1 MPDDVDVLVIS
12 PPTSVWGAQ
21 LRLLDYAP
29 ALADRGVRLTLGSLP
44 DGALYEAWVA
54 SDLPHREVAIPF
66 LEGFRD
72 EVTGRRLSPRE
83 LIITAARVARG
94 ATALLRSAGDFDAIW
109 SFALRTHPLAVAAAR
124 MRRVP
129 VAIEIVD
136 IVRPGGG
143 RRLLPRCAASADL
156 TIVNSEATGAT
167 LQGRGRTVEVIH
179 PGVDTHRFRPGP
191 PPAGVREQLA
201 DDGGVLVGI
210 VGRIDPM
217 KGIDVLVNAMA
228 LVPADLD
235 VRLVVVGDV
244 GVGTSGYADRLEG
257 RAGELLGSRA
267 RFVGRRDDVPDVL
280 RSIDILVN
288 ASPAEP
294 FGRSV
299 LEAQATGLAVI
310 GTRQGGIPEFV
321 ADGET
326 GLLVEP
332 GDVTQLAA
340 AITELAKH
348 RCVRERLGTA
358 ARTQAVEC
366 FDIRGRYDVV
376 ADVIGRVARR

>member
-29 ALADRGVRLTLGSLP
+29 ALADRGVRLTLGSLAE
-44 DGALYEAWVA
+44 GALYEAWVA

-66 LEGFRD
+66 LAGFRD
-72 EVTGRRLSPRE
+72 EESDRRLSPRQ
-83 LIITAARVARG
+83 LIITGARVAKG
-94 ATALLRSAGDFDAIW
+94 ATALLRAAGDFDAIW
-109 SFALRTHPLAVAAAR
+109 SFSLRTHPLAVAAAR

-136 IVRPGGG
+136 IVRPGFG
-143 RRLLPRCAASADL
+143 RRLLQRCAASADL

-167 LQGRGRTVEVIH
+167 LQGKGRNVEVIH

-191 PPAGVREQLA
+191 PPAGVRGQLA

-210 VGRIDPM
+210 AGRIDPM
-217 KGIDVLVNAMA
+217 KGIDLLVEAIA
-228 LVPADLD
+228 LVPGDLD

-244 GVGTSGYADRLEG
+244 GVATSGYARELEA
-257 RAGELLGSRA
+257 RAAELLGSRA
-267 RFVGRRDDVPDVL
+267 RFVGRRDDVADVL
-280 RSIDILVN
+280 RAIDILVN
-288 ASPAEP
+288 CSPAEP

-299 LEAQATGLAVI
+299 LEAQATGLPVI
-310 GTRQGGIPEFV
+310 GMRQGGVPEFV
-321 ADGET
+321 TDGET

-332 GDVTQLAA
+332 GDVTRLAA
-340 AITELAKH
+340 AITELAAH
-348 RCVRERLGTA
+348 RCVRERLGGA
-358 ARTQAVEC
+358 ARAQAVER
-366 FDIRGRYDVV
+366 FDVWSRYDVV

>member
-29 ALADRGVRLTLGSLP
+29 ALAERGIRLTLGSLP
-44 DGALYEAWVA
+44 DGALYEKWV
-54 SDLPHREVAIPF
+54 DRGLPHRKVSIPF

-72 EVTGRRLSPRE
+72 EVTGRRLPPRE
-83 LIITAARVARG
+83 LIVTAAHVARG
-94 ATALLRSAGDFDAIW
+94 ATALLRSAGDFDAMW
-109 SFALRTHPLAVAAAR
+109 SFALRTHPLAVVAAR

-136 IVRPGGG
+136 IVRAGAG
-143 RRLLPRCAASADL
+143 RRLLQRCAAFADL

-167 LQGRGRTVEVIH
+167 LQGKGRNVEVIH
-179 PGVDTHRFRPGP
+179 PGVDTHRFLPGP

-201 DDGGVLVGI
+201 GDGGVLVGV

-217 KGIDVLVNAMA
+217 KGIDVLVEAMA

-244 GVGTSGYADRLEG
+244 GVGTRGYARELEA

-299 LEAQATGLAVI
+299 LEAQATGVAVI

-321 ADGET
+321 DHGKT

-340 AITELAKH
+340 AITELAANRCLRH
-348 RCVRERLGTA
+348 RLAAA
-358 ARTQAVEC
+358 ARTQAVER
-366 FDIRGRYDVV
+366 FDIKGRYDLV

>member
-1 MPDDVDVLVIS
+1 VPDDVDVLVIS

-29 ALADRGVRLTLGSLP
+29 ALAERGVRLTLGSLP
-44 DGALYEAWVA
+44 DGALYETWVDRDHPYRA
-54 SDLPHREVAIPF
+54 VSVPF

-72 EVTGRRLSPRE
+72 EVTGRRLSPRQ
-83 LIITAARVARG
+83 LLVTATRVARG
-94 ATALLRSAGDFDAIW
+94 ATALWRAAGDFDAIW

-143 RRLLPRCAASADL
+143 RRLLQRCAASADL

-167 LQGRGRTVEVIH
+167 LEGRGRNVEVIR

-201 DDGGVLVGI
+201 EGGGVLVGI
-210 VGRIDPM
+210 AGRIDPM
-217 KGIDVLVNAMA
+217 KGIDVLVDAMA
-228 LVPADLD
+228 LVPTDLD

-244 GVGTSGYADRLEG
+244 GVATSGYARQLEA

-267 RFVGRRDDVPDVL
+267 RFVGRRDDMPDVL
-280 RSIDILVN
+280 RAIDILVN
-288 ASPAEP
+288 CSPAEP

-340 AITELAKH
+340 AIADLAAH

-366 FDIRGRYDVV
+366 FDIKGRYDVV